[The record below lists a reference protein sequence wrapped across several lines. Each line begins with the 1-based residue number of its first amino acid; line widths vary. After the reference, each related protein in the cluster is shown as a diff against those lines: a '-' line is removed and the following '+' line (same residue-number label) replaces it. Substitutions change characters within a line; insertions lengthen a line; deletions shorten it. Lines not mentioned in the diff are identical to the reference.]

1 MATPTVNL
9 EREKV
14 LQLAAEYRKEGYE
27 VFFRP
32 SSDDL
37 PDFLKGY
44 RPDLVLKRGN
54 ESVIVEVRS
63 RFSLNSPSTQYL
75 RYLAQVVEEH
85 SDWRFELVM
94 TNSEDIIDSPNIEG
108 SLQQSEIET
117 RLQAARQLV
126 SQYPESA
133 ILYSWSLVEAT
144 LRLVADHEGLNLQRF
159 EPLYLM
165 KQLVTE
171 GLISRSQYQLL
182 KNAYSLRSNIAHG
195 FKITQLSQ
203 ESVYELIDI
212 TEHLLETLNT
222 STMKD

>member
-1 MATPTVNL
+1 
-9 EREKV
+9 
-14 LQLAAEYRKEGYE
+14 
-27 VFFRP
+27 
-32 SSDDL
+32 
-37 PDFLKGY
+37 
-44 RPDLVLKRGN
+44 
-54 ESVIVEVRS
+54 
-63 RFSLNSPSTQYL
+63 L

>member
-27 VFFRP
+27 VFFHP

-222 STMKD
+222 STIKD

>member
-14 LQLAAEYRKEGYE
+14 LQLAEEYRNEGYE
-27 VFFRP
+27 VFFHP
-32 SSDDL
+32 SPDDL

-44 RPDLVLKRGN
+44 RPDLLLKKGN
-54 ESVIVEVRS
+54 ESVIVEVKS
-63 RFSLNSPSTQYL
+63 RFSLNSSSTQYL

-85 SDWRFELVM
+85 PGWRFELVM
-94 TNSEDIIDSPNIEG
+94 TNSEDVIDSSNIEG
-108 SLQQSEIET
+108 SLQQSEIEI

-165 KQLVTE
+165 KQFVTE
-171 GLISRSQYQLL
+171 GLISRSEYQLL
-182 KNAYSLRSNIAHG
+182 MNARSLRNNIAHG

-203 ESVYELIDI
+203 ESLYELIDI

-222 STMKD
+222 SMVKD

>member
-27 VFFRP
+27 VFFHP

-144 LRLVADHEGLNLQRF
+144 LRLVAPDFDIIKYSKEYINFDKILKDKNR
-159 EPLYLM
+159 
-165 KQLVTE
+165 LVDEFSKEINKKTTVE
-171 GLISRSQYQLL
+171 QQWVMLII
-182 KNAYSLRSNIAHG
+182 K
-195 FKITQLSQ
+195 
-203 ESVYELIDI
+203 
-212 TEHLLETLNT
+212 
-222 STMKD
+222 

>member
-1 MATPTVNL
+1 MATPTINL

-14 LQLAAEYRKEGYE
+14 MQLAAEYRKEGYE
-27 VFFRP
+27 VFFHP
-32 SSDDL
+32 SPDDL

-85 SDWRFELVM
+85 PDWRFELVM

-117 RLQAARQLV
+117 RLRAARQLV